1 MQGAKF
7 EKRKRLPGADWPPLS
22 PAATTQQIASSGYRG
37 HDADGVAVLG
47 GSIFFGQIT
56 NVFVVYIHVHEAA
69 QFAIVGEE
77 MLAQIAKFR
86 GQASQRLADR
96 GGLDLRGIALPG
108 VSAKRRRNNH
118 LHSHRVS
125 PDVLAGP
132 PHNPALPLPPPSPH
146 YSP

>member
-7 EKRKRLPGADWPPLS
+7 EKRNSLPSADRPALS
-22 PAATTQQIASSGYRG
+22 PATTQQVSSSCYRG
-37 HDADGVAVLG
+37 HDADSVAVLG

-69 QFAIVGEE
+69 QFAVVGEE

-96 GGLDLRGIALPG
+96 RRLDLRGIALPC

-125 PDVLAGP
+125 PDVSAGFRTHQAFTLP
-132 PHNPALPLPPPSPH
+132 RYPA
-146 YSP
+146 